1 MQSVR
6 LHGVGELRHEDV
18 PAPPAPKRDEVTLA
32 VSLAGICGSD
42 LHNYRTGAWISR
54 APSIAGHEF
63 TGTVTHRGVDVTHVA
78 IGDRVIVDSRHV
90 CGNCPACLEGFG
102 QVCARLGFIGES
114 IDGGF
119 AEHVTLPAR
128 NVIAAPD
135 GVADRHLAMAEPLA
149 VALHALNLMAVPDG
163 AEIVVAGC
171 GPIGAFIALLAS
183 RAGHPVRIVDRN
195 RERTDLVE
203 RVTGATV
210 TGLKELENHRY
221 RHAIDTTGSPHV
233 IRSLLASIAGAGRLG
248 LVGIGGAAEII
259 DPVQLVER
267 EIALIGCHAFGD
279 ELVEIAAM
287 LPELAAHLDPFIAA
301 TIPLNEV
308 PAAYERLLAG
318 ESAGIKTL
326 IDCRRPDCRRPT

>member
-6 LHGVGELRHEDV
+6 LHGVGDLRHENV
-18 PAPPAPKRDEVTLA
+18 PTPPAPKHDEVTLA
-32 VSLAGICGSD
+32 VTLAGICGSD

-63 TGTVTHRGVDVTHVA
+63 TGTVTHLGADVTHIA

-90 CGNCPACLEGFG
+90 CGTCPACLDGLS

-149 VALHALNLMAVPDG
+149 VALHSLNLMAVPGG
-163 AEIVVAGC
+163 AEIIVTGC
-171 GPIGAFIALLAS
+171 GPIGALIALLAT
-183 RAGHPVRIVDRN
+183 RAGHPVRVLDRN
-195 RERTDLVE
+195 GDRTELVSGATGA
-203 RVTGATV
+203 RVTS
-210 TGLKELENHRY
+210 LEELESHRF
-221 RHAIDTTGSPHV
+221 RHAIDTIGNTHV
-233 IRSLLASIAGAGRLG
+233 IRSLMANIAGTGRLG
-248 LVGIGGAAEII
+248 LVGIGNAAEMI

-279 ELVEIAAM
+279 ELVQITAM
-287 LPELAAHLDPFIAA
+287 LPELAPHLDPFISA
-301 TIPLNEV
+301 TISLADV
-308 PAAYERLLAG
+308 PAAYEQLLSG
-318 ESAGIKTL
+318 EAAGIKTL
-326 IDCRRPDCRRPT
+326 IHCGRPT